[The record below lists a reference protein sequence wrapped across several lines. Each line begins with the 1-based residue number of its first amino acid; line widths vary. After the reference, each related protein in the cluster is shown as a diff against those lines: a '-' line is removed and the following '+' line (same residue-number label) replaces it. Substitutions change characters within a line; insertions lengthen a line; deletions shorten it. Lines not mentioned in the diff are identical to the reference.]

1 MVHRSEPVRDPVAR
15 LDMNADPDLLTRLLE
30 SHRGMVD
37 RILSTYERSESAR
50 EDLHQDVAMALW
62 RGMPT
67 FRGGAS
73 FRTFIARIAHNIG
86 AGHVRRVMRGG
97 DRLPL
102 DEEHPSEAEGPDQI
116 ASETSIREALSRAV
130 ERLPLSQRQVV
141 SLHLEDFSH
150 AEIAE
155 ALGIGEGAVTVRL
168 HRARQTLSQWMHR
181 A

>member
-1 MVHRSEPVRDPVAR
+1 MGQRGNPCRDPVAR
-15 LDMNADPDLLTRLLE
+15 LAMKTDPDLLTNLLE

-50 EDLHQDVAMALW
+50 EDLHQDVAVALW
-62 RGMPT
+62 RGMPA
-67 FRGGAS
+67 FRGEAS
-73 FRTFIARIAHNIG
+73 HRTFIARIAHNIG
-86 AGHVRRVMRGG
+86 AGHVRRVMRAG

-102 DEEHPSEAEGPDQI
+102 DEDHPSEAVGPDRV
-116 ASETSIREALSRAV
+116 ASEASIREALSRAIQ
-130 ERLPLSQRQVV
+130 RLPLSQRQVV

-155 ALGIGEGAVTVRL
+155 TLGIGEGAVTVRL
-168 HRARQTLSQWMHR
+168 HRARQTLSQWMHH